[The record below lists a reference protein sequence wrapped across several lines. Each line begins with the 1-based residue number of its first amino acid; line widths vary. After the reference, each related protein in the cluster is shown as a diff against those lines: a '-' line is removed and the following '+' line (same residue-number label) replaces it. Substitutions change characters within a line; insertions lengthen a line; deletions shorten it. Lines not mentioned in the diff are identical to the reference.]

1 MFALAATLAGE
12 RTEVVRARVGRD
24 IVKGKVMAMR
34 GRPLVVTW
42 QDSLDDMKAR
52 LENERD
58 PRRKSRLQ
66 AFVMLREGKRI
77 SDVSD
82 AVGADYRTIQRWVS
96 WYRTGGLDA
105 VLKRTPGHAAPG
117 RRSKL
122 SNDQTRALLAAYEDG
137 QFRTIRDA
145 VAWTSDT
152 YGVEFTYTG
161 MHAHLR
167 RAERRAH

>member
-1 MFALAATLAGE
+1 
-12 RTEVVRARVGRD
+12 
-24 IVKGKVMAMR
+24 MR

-42 QDSLDDMKAR
+42 QHTASELNER
-52 LENERD
+52 LERERD
-58 PRRKSRLQ
+58 PRRRSRLQ

-96 WYRTGGLDA
+96 WYRTGGIEA
-105 VLKRTPGHAAPG
+105 VLRRTPGHAAPG

-122 SNDQTRALLAAYEDG
+122 TAEQTKALLDAYQDG
-137 QFRTIRDA
+137 RFRTIRDA
-145 VAWTSDT
+145 VDWTSDT
-152 YGVEFTYTG
+152 YGVDFTYTG

-167 RAERRAH
+167 RAQRRGA

>member
-1 MFALAATLAGE
+1 MDHGA
-12 RTEVVRARVGRD
+12 
-24 IVKGKVMAMR
+24 VKGKVMAMR

-42 QDSLDDMKAR
+42 KDSPDELKAR
-52 LENERD
+52 LEKERD
-58 PRRKSRLQ
+58 PRRKARLQ
-66 AFVMLREGKRI
+66 AFTMLRDGKRI

-122 SNDQTRALLAAYEDG
+122 SADQTRALLEAYEDG

-145 VAWTSDT
+145 VAWASDT
-152 YGVEFTYTG
+152 YGVDFTYTG

-167 RAERRAH
+167 RAERRAHQ